1 MKRYLQFYREI
12 FPSLIAML
20 VVVSPLI
27 LWSNIKDIPETSFN
41 LFSFI
46 FKFFSSSGIGYELP
60 KVSFILWGAIL
71 ISIAYIVPA
80 ILHNLKKIY
89 SLTLNR
95 STIITGLV
103 MVSLLATIV
112 FLPELYQQT
121 AISGNSFREQGILF
135 YFSLIILGY
144 LIFSLVTKQSAKLI
158 AKSFILGGVIQAVL
172 ALNQVYYFFQNNQ
185 SELLGK
191 GLYINGSFG
200 QSNFFSGYIII
211 GLFFSIYFFIKSK
224 ISRKVLYFI
233 LIVLSL
239 ISLIFSLS
247 YWGII
252 SVVFGVILLISYEL
266 FVKFDR
272 ARFFTVYLY
281 VLTALVVILF
291 IFLFR
296 FTGELAFLSEFK
308 LRPEIWD
315 SILKI
320 FFGGAIPLGNFIFGY
335 GFDTLRLVFADF
347 GFSSLTR
354 VDRAHNVFLDILS
367 QNGVLGAII
376 FFAFIVYIY
385 KNIQKLFYNKI
396 TIYFSLVTL
405 LWIFR
410 SIVSE
415 SGVVNILQF
424 IILIAIT
431 LRLHSVRSINTKK
444 I

>member
-1 MKRYLQFYREI
+1 MKRYLQLYREI

-20 VVVSPLI
+20 IVVSPLI
-27 LWSNIKDIPETSFN
+27 LSSNIKDFTATSFN

-80 ILHNLKKIY
+80 ILYNLK
-89 SLTLNR
+89 SLNPLALNK
-95 STIITGLV
+95 STIITGLLV
-103 MVSLLATIV
+103 ASLLATII
-112 FLPELYQQT
+112 FLPELYRQT
-121 AISGNSFREQGILF
+121 AINGNSFRDQGVIF
-135 YFSLIILGY
+135 YFTLIVFGY
-144 LIFSLVTKQSAKLI
+144 LTFSLFTKDKATLI
-158 AKSFILGGVIQAVL
+158 AKSFILGCAIQAII
-172 ALNQVYYFFQNNQ
+172 AFNQVYYFFQNNQ
-185 SELLGK
+185 NELFGK

-224 ISRKVLYFI
+224 ISGKVLYFI

-239 ISLIFSLS
+239 IPLIFSLS

-252 SVVFGVILLISYEL
+252 SASLGALLLIFYEV
-266 FVKFDR
+266 FV
-272 ARFFTVYLY
+272 RFKKPKAFTASLC
-281 VLTALVVILF
+281 VLTVVTVILF

-296 FTGELAFLSEFK
+296 YTAEIEFLEGFK

-320 FFGGAIPLGNFIFGY
+320 FLGGAIPIGNFIFGY
-335 GFDTLRLVFADF
+335 GFDTLRLVFVDF
-347 GFSSLTR
+347 GFLSLNR
-354 VDRAHNVFLDILS
+354 VDRAHNVFLDVLS
-367 QNGVLGAII
+367 QNGVLGIII
-376 FFAFIVYIY
+376 FFTFIAYIFQ
-385 KNIQKLFYNKI
+385 NIQKLFYSKI
-396 TIYFSLVTL
+396 TIYFSLITL

-410 SIVSE
+410 SVVNE

-431 LRLHSVRSINTKK
+431 LKLQSHPFDRIDT
-444 I
+444 